1 MSQLYYTRLCK
12 EALKLNKMNIS
23 SFICVGGI
31 LTTLAVLFK
40 SAPVFLPAIGLFL
53 SPLST
58 LPIAIAA
65 VSSISLGFAVFLS
78 SVLILTMI
86 SIQESIILLFT
97 TGVLGIV
104 IGTLLFRKG
113 IISSILFSS
122 IALSLGITSLTYIVG
137 IPAFVDL
144 ASSFSTAL
152 TFLIFFLFSLIYA
165 SICNICLKKF
175 INYLTKTKIIS

>member
-1 MSQLYYTRLCK
+1 
-12 EALKLNKMNIS
+12 MNIS

-31 LTTLAVLFK
+31 LTTLAVLFQ
-40 SAPVFLPAIGLFL
+40 SAPIFLPAIGLFL

-58 LPIAIAA
+58 IPIAIAA
-65 VSSISLGFAVFLS
+65 FFNITLGLAVFF

-97 TGVLGIV
+97 TGLLGIV

-113 IISSILFSS
+113 IIISILSSS
-122 IALSLGITSLTYIVG
+122 IALSLGITFLTYIVG
-137 IPAFVDL
+137 IPSFVDL

-152 TFLIFFLFSLIYA
+152 TFSIFFLFSLIYA
-165 SICNICLKKF
+165 SICNIFIKKF
-175 INYLTKTKIIS
+175 INYLTKIKIIR